1 MTVSHDSGSE
11 ISDIEAVL
19 DAEVRPGL
27 RPEGDVEVV
36 ALDEDDVLQIRF
48 VGVCPSCPASA
59 MGLIMGIES
68 AIRARV
74 PRVKYV
80 EAVP

>member
-1 MTVSHDSGSE
+1 MSASPGVESA
-11 ISDIEAVL
+11 IRDIQAVL
-19 DAEVRPGL
+19 DEEVRPGL
-27 RPEGDVEVV
+27 LPEGDVEVV

-48 VGVCPSCPASA
+48 VGVCPSCPATA